1 MSSPSESGTMTQ
13 TIGPGFAVIASVL
26 HPTDFSEGSLVAFY
40 HALKAAM
47 IAKSRLTLLH
57 VSTDKDLQWSDF
69 PGVRETLERWGVLP
83 KGSLKS
89 AVGQL
94 GIEASKV
101 VANESEP
108 VDAVL
113 RYLDKNPADLI
124 VLATSQRGG
133 RVPWLDKSVSAPV
146 TRKAAQMTLLIP
158 GDSDGFVSGE
168 DGSVK
173 LNKILIPIA
182 RTPRPEPALN
192 AAARFVEKLESSEG
206 TFTVLHVGDSNTMPA
221 VSYPEVPGW
230 TWKKVLRTGEVIE
243 GIVKTAKDLEAD
255 LVVMS
260 TDGRNGFLDGLRGS
274 HSERVL
280 RYSATP
286 LLTVPVGSRI
296 SRFLV

>member
-1 MSSPSESGTMTQ
+1 MTQ
-13 TIGPGFAVIASVL
+13 TIGPGFAIIASVL

-47 IAKSRLTLLH
+47 MAKSRLTLLH
-57 VSTDKDLQWSDF
+57 VSTDKDLQWSNF
-69 PGVRETLERWGVLP
+69 PGVRETLERWGELP

-101 VANESEP
+101 VANESDP

-113 RYLDKNPADLI
+113 RYLDKTPADLI
-124 VLATSQRGG
+124 VLASSQRGG
-133 RVPWLDKSVSAPV
+133 RVPWLGKSVSAPV

-158 GDSDGFVSGE
+158 GESDGFVSGE

-182 RTPRPEPALN
+182 RTPRPEPALK
-192 AAARFVEKLESSEG
+192 AAARFVQKLKSVEG

-221 VSYPEVPGW
+221 LSYPEVPGW
-230 TWKKVLRTGEVIE
+230 TWQKELRTGEVIE
-243 GIVKTAKDLEAD
+243 CIVKRAKEIEAD

-280 RYSATP
+280 RHSATP

-296 SRFLV
+296 SRFLI